1 MNVLERI
8 DDPFIHKKV
17 NGVFK
22 QKRCFFEKNDKEIFI
37 YLYRV
42 LIWLFFL
49 LILGL
54 DVSISMF
61 KVFIP
66 VAAVGLLL
74 GEIINMA
81 FNHRRTDMS

>member
-1 MNVLERI
+1 MSIQAKE
-8 DDPFIHKKV
+8 
-17 NGVFK
+17 G
-22 QKRCFFEKNDKEIFI
+22 FFEKMIKKYSFI
-37 YLYRV
+37 CTGFVFGYFL
-42 LIWLFFL
+42 L

-54 DVSISMF
+54 DVSISTF

-81 FNHRRTDMS
+81 FNQHRTNMS

>member
-1 MNVLERI
+1 MEYSSKR
-8 DDPFIHKKV
+8 
-17 NGVFK
+17 GVFLRK
-22 QKRCFFEKNDKEIFI
+22 LIKKYSFI
-37 YLYRV
+37 CTGF
-42 LIWLFFL
+42 LFGYFLL

-54 DVSISMF
+54 DVSISSMF

-81 FNHRRTDMS
+81 FNHHQTNMN

>member
-1 MNVLERI
+1 MEYSSKR
-8 DDPFIHKKV
+8 
-17 NGVFK
+17 GVFLRK
-22 QKRCFFEKNDKEIFI
+22 LIKKYSFI
-37 YLYRV
+37 CTGF
-42 LIWLFFL
+42 LFGYFLL

-81 FNHRRTDMS
+81 FNHHQTNMN

>member
-1 MNVLERI
+1 MEYSSKRGVLLRKLI
-8 DDPFIHKKV
+8 KKYSFICT
-17 NGVFK
+17 GF
-22 QKRCFFEKNDKEIFI
+22 
-37 YLYRV
+37 
-42 LIWLFFL
+42 LFGYFLL

-81 FNHRRTDMS
+81 FNQRRTDMS